1 MATSDPLDEM
11 IAQSAEALGITIDPA
26 WMPEVRGH
34 LQVTLR
40 LGALVTSFPL
50 PDESEPAPVFKA

>member
-1 MATSDPLDEM
+1 MPTSEPLDHM
-11 IAQSAEALGITIDPA
+11 IAESAEALGIRVDPA
-26 WMPEVRGH
+26 WLPEVRGH